1 MELLN
6 TQENYAKL
14 KSFKSVEEMNEAIKY
29 HRDQHADTLTPS
41 TRNVLDVLA
50 RYSYVYPGVSY
61 RSKKHIAE
69 ELEIDIRTVR
79 RACNLLE
86 DLGIIKQYST
96 KRHKGDKRQSTNAI
110 VILKPSTVEAEVNVL
125 PECPTPFLEAPAK
138 TSLRDINNT
147 RDTENADLPTSSAVK
162 ELREQERKEEEQA
175 LLKEGLVEKL
185 PTPLRVLSPFFKSS
199 ELYRFSGIIF
209 KAKASIDRNI
219 VLEHHESKYKKA
231 LLSVM
236 SAYKRGK
243 VECLESVI
251 YTAVKRV
258 SRSIKVKSIMN
269 EAWEI

>member
-1 MELLN
+1 MDMLN
-6 TQENYAKL
+6 TRDNYAKL
-14 KSFKSVEEMNEAIKY
+14 QSFQSVEDLNEAIKH
-29 HRDQHADTLTPS
+29 HRELHTDTLTPS

-50 RYSYVYPGVSY
+50 RYSCVFPGVSY
-61 RSKKHIAE
+61 RSKKQIAE

-86 DLGIIKQYST
+86 DLGVIEQHST
-96 KRHKGDKRQSTNAI
+96 KRHNGDKRQSTNAI
-110 VILKPSTVEAEVNVL
+110 VILKPSTDDMNGNVL
-125 PECPTPFLEAPAK
+125 PECPSKEAPAK

-175 LLKEGLVEKL
+175 LLKEGLLDKL
-185 PTPLRVLSPFFKSS
+185 PSPIRVLSPFFKSS
-199 ELYRFSGIIF
+199 DLYQLSGIIF

-219 VLEHHESKYKKA
+219 VLEHHESKYRKA

-236 SAYKRGK
+236 SAYRQGK

-251 YTAVKRV
+251 YTAIKRV
-258 SRSIKVKSIMN
+258 TRSIKVKSIMN